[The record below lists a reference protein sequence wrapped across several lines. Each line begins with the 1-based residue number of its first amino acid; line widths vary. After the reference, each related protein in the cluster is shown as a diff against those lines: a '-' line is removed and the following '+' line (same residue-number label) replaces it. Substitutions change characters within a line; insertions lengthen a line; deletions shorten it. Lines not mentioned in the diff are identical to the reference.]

1 MNNRSMHLRFKVFLI
16 VGTALL
22 LFFVL
27 VHQSLSYIMVR
38 DFSELEQQEVQR
50 NTLRVAD
57 AVQSRIDELS
67 VKLSDWSQWDDT
79 YEFTGDYDESYVTS
93 NLQNESFGLLRINTV
108 VIVDLNGNVVWKKQ
122 VEQGEERPVD
132 DIFLDHIAQD
142 IVKEHIGTGVVHG
155 EILALPEGPM
165 VYVARPITS
174 SNGLAPARGFI
185 VFGYFLDQSV
195 FDEISRITHLEVK
208 SIFYTDQSLT
218 SEFAT
223 VWKSFSSE
231 NRFFIENPQDD
242 QKIAGDV
249 LFSDA
254 DNQPVFFLRV
264 LMDREI
270 YRKGQEGVAL
280 FQKVTIAALIV
291 FSTLLFFLLNR
302 LVLRRLS
309 RLSMQVEKIGASG
322 SSQGEVWLEGSD
334 EFSSLAYQIN
344 KMLEAL
350 RTTEMNRKESEKR
363 FRTLADSA
371 PVLIWMTDNAQQCIY
386 VNRGWLD
393 YTGQALEKELG
404 KGFLED
410 VHAED
415 KERVIEIYERAF
427 AGQNPFSFECR
438 LRRKDGTY
446 GWVFSR
452 AVPHFA
458 SDSIFLG
465 YIGSCV
471 DITERKETEN
481 QNKNRIEEIEKMNRI
496 MVERELK
503 MIELKEQ
510 IKKLQGHA

>member
-1 MNNRSMHLRFKVFLI
+1 MHLRLKVFLI
-16 VGTALL
+16 VGVVLL

-27 VHQSLSYIMVR
+27 VNQALLYLMAR
-38 DFSELEQQEVQR
+38 DFSELEQQEIQR

-79 YEFTGDYDESYVTS
+79 YEFMGDYDESYVTS

-108 VIVDLNGNVVWKKQ
+108 VIVDVTGGVIFKKQ
-122 VEQGEERPVD
+122 VQQGEEKPVSG
-132 DIFLDHIAQD
+132 IFLEHLSQD
-142 IVKEHIGTGVVHG
+142 IVKGHIDTEEVHG
-155 EILALPEGPM
+155 EIITLPEGPM

-174 SNGLAPARGFI
+174 SNGLAPTRGFM

-195 FDEISRITHLEVK
+195 FDEVSRITHLEVQPV
-208 SIFYTDQSLT
+208 FYSDQSLT
-218 SEFAT
+218 GDFSS

-231 NRFFIENPQDD
+231 NRFFIETPKDE

-249 LFSDA
+249 LFRDA

-270 YRKGQEGVAL
+270 YRKGQDGVAL
-280 FQKVTIAALIV
+280 FQRGTIAAFIV

-302 LVLRRLS
+302 LVLHRLS
-309 RLSMQVEKIGASG
+309 RLSTQVEKIGASG
-322 SSQGEVWLEGSD
+322 NSQGEVHLEGND
-334 EFSSLAYQIN
+334 EFSSLADQIN

-350 RTTEMNRKESEKR
+350 RVTEMNRKESEKR

-371 PVLIWMTDNAQQCIY
+371 PVLIWMTDSSKRCIY
-386 VNRGWLD
+386 VNRGWLE
-393 YTGQALEKELG
+393 YTGRALEKELG
-404 KGFLED
+404 EGFLED
-410 VHAED
+410 IHVED
-415 KERVIEIYERAF
+415 RESVVEIYERAF
-427 AGQNPFSFECR
+427 AGQKPFSLECR

-471 DITERKETEN
+471 DITERKESEN
-481 QNKNRIEEIEKMNRI
+481 QNKNRIEEVEKMNRI